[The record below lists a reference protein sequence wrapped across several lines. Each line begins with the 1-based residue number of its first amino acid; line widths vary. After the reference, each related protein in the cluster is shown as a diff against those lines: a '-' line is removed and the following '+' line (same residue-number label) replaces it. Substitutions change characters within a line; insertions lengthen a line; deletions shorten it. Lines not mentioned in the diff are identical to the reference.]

1 MVRNQRAP
9 SKLKK
14 KEARASAARRKTK
27 VDASRPRGE
36 PVVGNDTPP
45 PLRMTPRPDLTV
57 PLVSLENVD
66 WEDPHEPI
74 SPLMRWE
81 LFERNLQKK
90 LAELGADLSRPRFE
104 PRECRVSF
112 LGDDGVSLVEARAQL
127 LGTWIEPVTSSAE
140 LGGKGRLLMAWAD
153 PAFAEIGVA
162 RIESMGD
169 MILVDRATAR
179 ELILGTAD
187 ASGAEFVFPLLAPH
201 GEHYFGLRAVRAAL
215 APVPQTP
222 GSPVGTV
229 LRGLGD
235 LRRAISQR
243 DEPTDVLRAR
253 FLNLGKNLVLQS
265 ETTYRDSEWASR
277 VQRAGKFLMQLAG
290 RLVPPTFSAIAAGRP
305 ADEWV
310 NQSVAIDLANAVHLL
325 ENE

>member
-169 MILVDRATAR
+169 MLLVDRATAR
-179 ELILGTAD
+179 
-187 ASGAEFVFPLLAPH
+187 AS
-201 GEHYFGLRAVRAAL
+201 
-215 APVPQTP
+215 
-222 GSPVGTV
+222 
-229 LRGLGD
+229 
-235 LRRAISQR
+235 
-243 DEPTDVLRAR
+243 
-253 FLNLGKNLVLQS
+253 
-265 ETTYRDSEWASR
+265 
-277 VQRAGKFLMQLAG
+277 
-290 RLVPPTFSAIAAGRP
+290 
-305 ADEWV
+305 
-310 NQSVAIDLANAVHLL
+310 
-325 ENE
+325 